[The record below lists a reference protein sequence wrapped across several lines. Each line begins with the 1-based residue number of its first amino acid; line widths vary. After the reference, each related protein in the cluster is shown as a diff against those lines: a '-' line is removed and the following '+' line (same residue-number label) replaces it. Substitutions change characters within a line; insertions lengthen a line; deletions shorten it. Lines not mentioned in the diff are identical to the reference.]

1 MYSCVPLASSA
12 AALMNRPEPAPAARG
27 GSRGYNNEHRT
38 DALALDARGL
48 GHLTRPHERTLERWR
63 VLGGGRAR
71 KRQRGG
77 PRAANLRGEDQFLLV
92 LYRTGYPKA
101 TADEISTFIATN
113 SSTGH
118 IYSRQDISKRE
129 GELGLTRKAASTT
142 ARQAETP
149 VNLIKHDMFW
159 TMPFP
164 YGVRGTP
171 RAQLIDSDEAAFS
184 LDKANRRFGKAPP
197 FQRVREV
204 GPYHQGEKWTL
215 ILAISPCGRKWF
227 QISRMTGTTTSVYAA
242 FMAKIVS
249 DPALGV
255 VGTPGFVPR
264 TFMHDN
270 LTSHLGDEVTHTI
283 MHAGHKVQQ
292 RVPYNPNDAPIEYQF
307 NHIEGEM
314 GLRVHSIHTDQDLVR
329 EITAIITNM
338 GAGFDATF
346 VHCGYA

>member
-1 MYSCVPLASSA
+1 
-12 AALMNRPEPAPAARG
+12 MNRHEPPPAACG
-27 GSRGYNNEHRT
+27 GSRGYNNEHRS

-48 GHLTRPHERTLERWR
+48 GHLTTPHERTMERWR
-63 VLGGGRAR
+63 APGGRAR

-77 PRAANLRGEDQFLLV
+77 PQAANLRGEDQFLLV

-101 TADEISTFIATN
+101 TADEIAAFIATN
-113 SSTGH
+113 SSTGR

-149 VNLIKHDMFW
+149 VNLVKYDMFW

-164 YGVRGTP
+164 YGVAGTP
-171 RAQLIDSDEAAFS
+171 RARLLDSDEAAFS
-184 LDKANRRFGKAPP
+184 LDKANRRFGKAPTW
-197 FQRVREV
+197 QRVREV
-204 GPYHQGEKWTL
+204 GPYHQGDKWTL

-242 FMAKIVS
+242 FMAKIVK

-270 LTSHLGDEVTHTI
+270 LNSHLGDEVTQTI
-283 MHAGHKVQQ
+283 NRAGHKVQQ

-307 NHIEGEM
+307 NHIESEM
-314 GLRVHSIHTDQDLVR
+314 GLRVHKIHTDRDLVR

-338 GAGFDATF
+338 GAGFDAAFT
-346 VHCGYA
+346 HCGYA